1 MFRHFAVY
9 ALFAGVA
16 LSLLPG
22 RAPAASKEI
31 MELQRDVAGLQEQL
45 RLLKESQ
52 DKQLAALTVLVQQAL
67 ETSKSSTTGVA
78 VIQNNLSQS
87 LKEMESKVQAPVA
100 GLSARLDGMDQ
111 DMRTLQQSVGDLN
124 ASMNKLQQ
132 QLTDLQHAVAIIAT
146 PAPPPPAASNGGA
159 PGGTTVPGIAPAA
172 SSPEPCA
179 PASQLYPD
187 ANSDRQA
194 GKYDLALKE
203 YADYLRC
210 YGNLP
215 LAPNA
220 QFYIGTIHAQTGDN
234 EAAVQDFDTV
244 LEKYPDNS
252 KTPDAIYLKGVS
264 LVKLGRRTDGA
275 DEFAELIKRYPKHDL
290 ASKACDQRKSM
301 GLSCTVGRGG
311 TAAKKK

>member
-1 MFRHFAVY
+1 MTYQRFAVC
-9 ALFAGVA
+9 ALIAAVA
-16 LSLLPG
+16 LSLVP
-22 RAPAASKEI
+22 RQAPAASKEI

-67 ETSKSSTTGVA
+67 DTSKSSTTGVA
-78 VIQNNLSQS
+78 VIQNNLQQS
-87 LKEMESKVQAPVA
+87 LREMEAKVQTPVA
-100 GLSARLDGMDQ
+100 GLSTRLDGLDQ

-124 ASMNKLQQ
+124 GSVIKVQQ

-146 PAPPPPAASNGGA
+146 PAPPPPGASSSNPATGGS
-159 PGGTTVPGIAPAA
+159 GVPGIAPAA
-172 SSPEPCA
+172 APEPCA

-187 ANSDRQA
+187 ANSDRGA

-220 QFYIGTIHAQTGDN
+220 QYYIGTIHAQQGDN
-234 EAAVQDFDTV
+234 ESAVQDFDTV
-244 LEKYPDNS
+244 LEKYPDNG
-252 KTPDAIYLKGVS
+252 KTPDALYSKGLA

-275 DEFAELIKRYPKHDL
+275 DEFAELIRRYPKTDL
-290 ASKACDQRKSM
+290 ATKACDQRKSM
-301 GLSCTVGRGG
+301 GLNCSAGRASSG
-311 TAAKKK
+311 KKK